1 MGFFKLTKC
10 AVALPGEKIILLK
23 LGTNFVDFHIYTLG
37 RLRSFISCRFIG
49 RNIYIF
55 FLVLCSELC
64 FGPSL
69 EKVLLFD
76 IALFA
81 LFYMNSLIFL
91 INMVRFIGRWRL

>member
-1 MGFFKLTKC
+1 MCCSSTKSKNYI
-10 AVALPGEKIILLK
+10 VK
-23 LGTNFVDFHIYTLG
+23 LGTNLVEFSHIH
-37 RLRSFISCRFIG
+37 
-49 RNIYIF
+49 

-81 LFYMNSLIFL
+81 LFYMKFSHLL
-91 INMVRFIGRWRL
+91 D